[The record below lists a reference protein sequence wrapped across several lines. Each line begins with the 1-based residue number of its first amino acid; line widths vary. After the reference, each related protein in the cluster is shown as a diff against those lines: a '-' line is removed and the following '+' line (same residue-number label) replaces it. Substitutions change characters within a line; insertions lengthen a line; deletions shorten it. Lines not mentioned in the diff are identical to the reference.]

1 MTAKKTMNLKQ
12 SFYQFFDR
20 MGEGVYYHY
29 TVEYDWDD
37 ILKHNFNEQNFKI
50 ILGEIP
56 SEYNSYFSRYSI
68 NKNEWEKRMTE
79 YLLSPE
85 NDMSYEDFFDKL
97 KPEQV
102 EEYES
107 KW

>member
-1 MTAKKTMNLKQ
+1 MTAKTMNLKQ

-37 ILKHNFNEQNFKI
+37 IMNNNFNERNFKI
-50 ILGEIP
+50 IPGAIP
-56 SEYNSYFSRYSI
+56 SEYNGYFSQYSI
-68 NKNEWEKRMTE
+68 NKKEWEKTMVE
-79 YLLSPE
+79 YLLSAE
-85 NDMSYEDFFDKL
+85 NDMSYEDFFNNL
-97 KPEQV
+97 NPEQV
-102 EEYES
+102 EEYEI